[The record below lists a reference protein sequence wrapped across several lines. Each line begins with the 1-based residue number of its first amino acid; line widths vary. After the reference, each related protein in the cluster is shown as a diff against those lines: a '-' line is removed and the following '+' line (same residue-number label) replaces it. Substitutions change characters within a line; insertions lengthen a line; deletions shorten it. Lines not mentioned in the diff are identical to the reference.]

1 MLTKSKR
8 SNGEVIVE
16 WSRQGPY
23 QPMIDKL
30 QLLKILFNEI
40 KCYEQVGMLIKMAG
54 SQYDIL
60 WVTSNFY
67 DQDIKNLYSD
77 YIQDVYE
84 ITGVVFVSEVDA
96 DKFMEILKKRYVWH
110 LLQN

>member
-40 KCYEQVGMLIKMAG
+40 KCYDQVGMLIHSVG
-54 SQYDIL
+54 SRYDIL
-60 WVTSNFY
+60 WVTASFY
-67 DQDIKNLYSD
+67 YQDTKKLYSN
-77 YIQDVYE
+77 YIQDEYN
-84 ITGVVFVSEVDA
+84 ITGIVFVNEVDA
-96 DKFMEILKKRYVWH
+96 DKFIEILNKRYVWH